1 MIVSGGPHRDS
12 AIHIH
17 VSILPQS
24 PFSSRLPHNIEQSS
38 MCYTVGP
45 CWLSILNIEMYT
57 CLSQTPCLF
66 PPFFPSGQFCS
77 SHLGF
82 HVCCAQSL
90 CRVSFFVTLWTVAC
104 QAPLSMEFSRQD
116 YWSRL
121 PFPTP
126 GDLPNPGIEHTSLA
140 SLHWQEDSL
149 PLCHLG

>member
-1 MIVSGGPHRDS
+1 MVSGEQQSNS
-12 AIHIH
+12 AILIDI
-17 VSILPQS
+17 SNLPQT
-24 PFSSRLPHNIEQSS
+24 PLPSRLPPNIEQSS

-45 CWLSILNIEMYT
+45 SWLSILNIEMYT
-57 CLSQTPCLF
+57 CPSQLPISPLQ
-66 PPFFPSGQFCS
+66 FFPSGQFCS
-77 SHLGF
+77 SYLGF
-82 HVCCAQSL
+82 HVYSAQSL

-126 GDLPNPGIEHTSLA
+126 GDLSNPGIEHTSLA